1 MNTKIP
7 KKNKNDDL
15 ESLKRKYEEEDLDRK
30 AKAGVQA
37 DICTAPLKMFKFH
50 IKKKPL
56 IQQVTCKNCGK
67 IFKTNSSIEICYDC
81 KKNI

>member
-7 KKNKNDDL
+7 IKNKRDE

-30 AKAGVQA
+30 AKSGIQA

-50 IKKKPL
+50 LKKETINPTGYL
-56 IQQVTCKNCGK
+56 
-67 IFKTNSSIEICYDC
+67 
-81 KKNI
+81 

>member
-7 KKNKNDDL
+7 KKNKNDEL

-50 IKKKPL
+50 IKKKP
-56 IQQVTCKNCGK
+56 
-67 IFKTNSSIEICYDC
+67 
-81 KKNI
+81 